1 MRIRMTIIK
10 RTLTRMIIKKNEDK
24 DKNENKDEK
33 ENKDKDED

>member
-24 DKNENKDEK
+24 DKNENKDTK